1 MKLNKT
7 MIRGWVPNADYNRGR
22 QYFAEGL
29 VRQFSAHVTE
39 EVVSAHCVVEG
50 NQTYDVSLRIAYSA
64 LVAQCTCPRYA
75 DTGSCKHIAAA
86 LLYLEQKMKDEE
98 LEKTTDQSAFRV
110 MELYRRKVERPTL
123 SYTGTARLVPSVELG
138 TGLHYP
144 DLSFQVGYD
153 RLYVVKDVKEF
164 LGWVDNG
171 EEIVYGKHLTLNHAL
186 SEFTPWSQQ
195 LIRLLMEQHRR
206 YRSLSARQSSYY
218 SYYNRYSQRS
228 SSNSRTV
235 RLDGKAFD
243 RFFALMQERP
253 EEEAPKKGNLL
264 FGDGDPEYR
273 ASFQRST
280 NSAVLRLKSRGDW
293 RFFGYNDQLYAAD
306 ERAILRCSD
315 DFRERVYPML
325 QVGSREMRFA
335 LSDLSTFCSV
345 VLPDLQGMVELSDP
359 DGLLEQYL
367 PDEMTPRFYLD
378 LNEDDELEARL
389 CFLYG
394 ETELTDNASEHP
406 STVRR
411 DPRAEQQARNL
422 LLRWFRERPEL
433 HHYFLFGE
441 EQIFDF
447 LTEELPKLQEAGE
460 VFLSDRLKNRQLR
473 PSKATVGISVSEGM
487 LSLEFDTGEFPAEEL
502 EALYSSLLRRKRY
515 HKLKN
520 GQFLP
525 LNGSAVEK
533 LAEAVHMTQLSATD
547 LKNGN
552 VTLPL
557 YRGLYL
563 DSVLNGQEGV
573 EVNRDQ
579 RFRSMVRSFK
589 TVSESDYQ
597 VPDGLR
603 GVLRPYQKTGFRW
616 LKTLESSGF
625 GGILADEMGLGK
637 TIQVIA
643 FLSTVRRETG
653 KKPSLIVCP
662 ASLILNWGDEFA
674 RFAPEVAVTLVMG
687 TVRERKDLLTQ
698 GLETSDV
705 LVTSYDL
712 LKRDISRF
720 REQEFYCVVLD
731 EGQFVKNQS
740 TLASKAVKSIP
751 CAQRF
756 VLTGTPIEN
765 RLSELWNLY
774 DFLMPGYLFT
784 HNRFVE
790 KLEKPIV
797 KSGDEEAREQLRR
810 LVRPFLLRRLK
821 ADVLKELPPKVEHI
835 RRVRMEDEERKT
847 YAASVIAARD
857 GLGAE
862 GSKLQILAAL
872 TRLRQICCDA
882 GLCFENYTG
891 GTSKLDACV
900 ELCCGMAENGHQIL
914 LFSQFTSM
922 LERIRQRLEA
932 ASLTCFTLQ
941 GSTPKEQRARLVK
954 DFNAG
959 KAQVFLISLK
969 AGGTGLN
976 LTAADVVIH
985 YDPWWNLAAQNQATD
1000 RAHRIGQRE
1009 SVQVYKLIV
1018 KDSIEEKIL
1027 DLQEKKAELMNAV
1040 ADASEES
1047 ILTMSKEDLMGLL
1060 E

>member
-1 MKLNKT
+1 MKLTKG
-7 MIRGWVPNADYNRGR
+7 MIRGWCGATDYNRGR
-22 QYFAEGL
+22 KYYLEHK
-29 VRQFSAHVTE
+29 VHQFSSRMDA
-39 EVVSAHCVVEG
+39 EVVSAHCVVTG
-50 NQTYDVSLRIAYSA
+50 TQNYDVSLRIAYST

-75 DTGSCKHIAAA
+75 ETGSCKHIAAA
-86 LLYLEQKMKDEE
+86 LLHLEQQMREDEQ
-98 LEKTTDQSAFRV
+98 EKTTDRNAFRV
-110 MELYRRKVERPTL
+110 IELYRSKVERPII
-123 SYTGTARLVPSVELG
+123 SFTGTARLVPSVEPG
-138 TGLHYP
+138 IGLDYP
-144 DLSFQVGYD
+144 ELSFQVGYD
-153 RLYVVKDVKEF
+153 RLYVVKDIKEF
-164 LGWVDNG
+164 LGWVDAD
-171 EEIVYGKHLTLNHAL
+171 EEVVYGKHLTLNHAL
-186 SEFTPWSQQ
+186 PEFTPWSQQ
-195 LIRLLMEQHRR
+195 LIRLLMEQYRK
-206 YRSLSARQSSYY
+206 YRSLSTRQNSYY
-218 SYYNRYSQRS
+218 SYYSRYSQRS
-228 SSNSRTV
+228 SSSSRTV
-235 RLDGKAFD
+235 RLDGKSFD
-243 RFFALMQERP
+243 RFFALMRERP
-253 EEEAPKKGNLL
+253 QEETPKKGNLL
-264 FGDGDPEYR
+264 FVDGDPEFH
-273 ASFQRST
+273 ASFQRLSH
-280 NSAVLRLKSRGDW
+280 SAVLRLVSRSLW
-293 RFFGYNDQLYAAD
+293 RFFGSDDQLYATD
-306 ERAILRCSD
+306 GRAILRCSES
-315 DFRERVYPML
+315 FRERVYPML

-345 VLPDLQGMVELSDP
+345 VLPELQGMVEIEDP

-378 LNEDDELEARL
+378 LDEDGTLEARL
-389 CFLYG
+389 RFLYG
-394 ETELTDNASEHP
+394 ETELTDNRSEQQE
-406 STVRR
+406 TVRR

-422 LLRWFRERPEL
+422 LLRWFRERPGQNL
-433 HHYFLFGE
+433 YYLFGE
-441 EQIFDF
+441 EKIFDF
-447 LTEELPKLQEAGE
+447 LTDELPKLQEAGE
-460 VFLSDRLKNRQLR
+460 VFLSDRLKNRQLH
-473 PSKATVGISVSEGM
+473 PSKATVGISVADGM
-487 LSLEFDTGEFPAEEL
+487 LSLEFDTGDFPAEEL
-502 EALYSSLLRRKRY
+502 EALYSSLIRRKRY

-533 LAEAVHMTQLSATD
+533 LAEAVHMTQLSAKD
-547 LKNGN
+547 LQGGK
-552 VTLPL
+552 VALPL

-573 EVNRDQ
+573 EVSRDQ

-597 VPDGLR
+597 VPEGLR

-616 LKTLESSGF
+616 LKTLESCGF

-643 FLSTVRRETG
+643 FLSTVRREAV

-674 RFAPEVAVTLVMG
+674 RFAPEVSVTLVLG
-687 TVRERKDLLTQ
+687 TVKERKALLEQ
-698 GLETSDV
+698 GLAESDV

-712 LKRDISRF
+712 LKRDVKQYQA
-720 REQEFYCVVLD
+720 QEFYCCVLD

-797 KSGDEEAREQLRR
+797 KSEDREAREQLRR

-835 RRVRMEDEERKT
+835 RRVSMEDEERKT
-847 YAASVIAARD
+847 YAASVIAARE
-857 GLGAE
+857 GLDAG

-882 GLCFENYTG
+882 GLCYENYSG

-900 ELCCGMAENGHQIL
+900 ELCVGMAENGHQIL
-914 LFSQFTSM
+914 LFSQFTTM
-922 LERIRQRLEA
+922 LERIRDRLEA
-932 ASLTCFTLQ
+932 AKLTCFTLQ
-941 GSTPKEQRARLVK
+941 GSTPKEQRARLVR

-1018 KDSIEEKIL
+1018 KDSIEERIL
-1027 DLQEKKAELMNAV
+1027 DLQAKKAELMDAV
-1040 ADASEES
+1040 ADGSEEG
-1047 ILTMSKEDLMGLL
+1047 ILTMSKEDLLALL

>member
-1 MKLNKT
+1 MKLTKN
-7 MIRGWVPNADYNRGR
+7 MIRGWCSNADYNRGR
-22 QYFAEGL
+22 KYYLEHK
-29 VRQFSAHVTE
+29 VRHFSSSISE
-39 EVVSAHCVVEG
+39 EMVSAHCVVDG
-50 NQTYDVSLRIAYSA
+50 TRRYDVSLRIAHSA

-86 LLYLEQKMKDEE
+86 LLRLEQQMKEE
-98 LEKTTDQSAFRV
+98 EQEKTTDRYAFRV
-110 MELYRRKVERPTL
+110 MELYRQKVERPVI
-123 SYTGTARLVPSVELG
+123 SYTGTARLVPSVEPG
-138 TGLHYP
+138 IGQDYP
-144 DLSFQVGYD
+144 ELSFQVGYD

-164 LGWVDNG
+164 LGWVDAG
-171 EEIVYGKHLTLNHAL
+171 EEVVYGKYLTLNHAL
-186 SEFTPWSQQ
+186 PEFTPWSQQ
-195 LIRLLMEQHRR
+195 LIRLLMEQYRK
-206 YRSLSARQSSYY
+206 YRSLSTRQNSYY
-218 SYYNRYSQRS
+218 SYYSRYSQRD
-228 SSNSRTV
+228 SSNNRV
-235 RLDGKAFD
+235 VKLDGKAFD
-243 RFFALMQERP
+243 RFFDLMRERP
-253 EEEAPKKGNLL
+253 QEEAPKKGNLL
-264 FGDGDPEYR
+264 FGDGNPEFR
-273 ASFQRST
+273 ASFRRLSH
-280 NSAVLRLKSRGDW
+280 SAVLRLESSGAW
-293 RFFGYNDQLYAAD
+293 RFFGSDEQLYATN
-306 ERAILRCSD
+306 EQAILHCSD
-315 DFRERVYPML
+315 DFQDRVYPIL
-325 QVGSREMRFA
+325 QVGSRELHFA

-345 VLPDLQGMVELSDP
+345 VLPDLQGMVDIVDP

-378 LNEDDELEARL
+378 LNEDNELEAQLR
-389 CFLYG
+389 FLYG
-394 ETELTDNASEHP
+394 KTELTDKVLVHP
-406 STVRR
+406 EPVRR

-422 LLRWFRERPEL
+422 LLRWFRERTGPKQ
-433 HHYFLFGE
+433 YYLFGE

-447 LTEELPKLQEAGE
+447 LTDELPQLQEAGE

-473 PSKATVGISVSEGM
+473 PSKASVGISVSDGM
-487 LSLEFDTGEFPAEEL
+487 LSLEFDTGDFPAEEL
-502 EALYSSLLRRKRY
+502 EALYSSLIRRKRY

-533 LAEAVHMTQLSATD
+533 LAEAVHMTQLSAKD
-547 LKNGN
+547 LKDGK

-573 EVNRDQ
+573 EVSRDQ

-597 VPDGLR
+597 VPEGLR

-616 LKTLESSGF
+616 LKTLESCGF

-643 FLSTVRRETG
+643 FLSTVRREAG

-674 RFAPEVAVTLVMG
+674 RFAPEVSVTLVMG
-687 TVRERKDLLTQ
+687 TVKERRELMAR
-698 GLETSDV
+698 GLEESDV

-712 LKRDISRF
+712 LKRDIARY

-797 KSGDEEAREQLRR
+797 KSGDDEAREQLRR

-821 ADVLKELPPKVEHI
+821 KDVLRELPPKVEHI
-835 RRVRMEDEERKT
+835 RRVSMEDEERKT
-847 YAASVIAARD
+847 YAASVVAARE
-857 GLGAE
+857 GLNEG

-882 GLCFENYTG
+882 GLCYENYSG

-900 ELCCGMAENGHQIL
+900 ELCVGMAENGHQIL
-914 LFSQFTSM
+914 LFSQFTTM
-922 LERIRQRLEA
+922 LERIRNRLEA
-932 ASLTCFTLQ
+932 AGLSCFTLQ
-941 GSTPKEQRARLVK
+941 GSTPKEQRARLVR

-1027 DLQEKKAELMNAV
+1027 DLQAKKAELMDAV
-1040 ADASEES
+1040 ADGSEEG
-1047 ILTMSKEDLMGLL
+1047 ILTMSKEDLLALL